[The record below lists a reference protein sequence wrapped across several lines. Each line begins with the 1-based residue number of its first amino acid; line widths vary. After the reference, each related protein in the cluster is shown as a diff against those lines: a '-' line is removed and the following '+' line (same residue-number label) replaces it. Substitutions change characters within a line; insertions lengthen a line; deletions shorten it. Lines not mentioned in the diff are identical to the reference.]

1 MLACGLRRFC
11 HIGTL
16 GDIAEYCEEKTSMR
30 KSLFSLLLIGLA
42 CFISG
47 TASATI
53 VQTSS
58 ACPGAGTCDGTIED
72 SYSYLITASDEDG
85 DLVVNQIRVTVTNTS
100 TDALPESLIDQ
111 FFFNLALMA
120 GDTASFDVET
130 AYWTVTGS
138 SSGVHFDYTGD
149 STEPAAR
156 LGNGY
161 SMSFIINFFDDT
173 GAETDA
179 YLSAVADAATD
190 TGQGAG
196 GGDDSGQSDLLCSS
210 YDEPPKL
217 QEPGTLGLLG
227 LGLIAIGVMRRRRPQ
242 VRS

>member
-1 MLACGLRRFC
+1 
-11 HIGTL
+11 
-16 GDIAEYCEEKTSMR
+16 MR

-53 VQTSS
+53 IQTSS

-149 STEPAAR
+149 STNPAAR
-156 LGNGY
+156 LGNGD

-196 GGDDSGQSDLLCSS
+196 GGDDSGQICVSFQQLGDDGGQSDLLCSS
-210 YDEPPKL
+210 YDEPPEL

-227 LGLIAIGVMRRRRPQ
+227 VGLIAIGVMRRRRPQ
-242 VRS
+242 ARS